1 MHIMIPYVP
10 NAFRAVRLLAA
21 VTLLFALPQ
30 AHAQE
35 ADGAGGMLKRYV
47 NRVLGESED
56 ATAPKFINYPTLAYT
71 PETSWEIGV
80 AGLYVYS
87 ANRDS
92 TNRLSEIKTFTFYT
106 LENQYGIWTYHAL
119 YSDQNKWFFYGQ
131 ARYQSF
137 PLYYYGI
144 GRDSPAQVQSI
155 IDGNSLIIRERIM
168 RETWPSLY
176 VGLELD
182 FQDLHG
188 IEYVDAVPNFAPP
201 EHGRWGSRNFG
212 AGVGVLYNNIHN
224 AMNPRK
230 GTYSEWG
237 FLHYNPTWG
246 SEFNFTTF
254 IADHRIYRPVGRD
267 NVLAAQVYGQLTAG
281 TAPFNLL
288 SLMGGE
294 GLMRGYYLG
303 RYRDENLLAGQV
315 EYRMLPFP
323 FSERW
328 GATAFL
334 AMGQV
339 FGDDRPFEWKEFLPA
354 GGAGLRFLVFPDKD
368 IYTRLDFA
376 FTGEGNGIYFYIGE
390 AF

>member
-21 VTLLFALPQ
+21 VMLLFALPQ

-56 ATAPKFINYPTLAYT
+56 ASAPKFINYPTLAYT

-168 RETWPSLY
+168 RETWPRCMSGWNWIFKICTESNTSMPSRILHLLNMA
-176 VGLELD
+176 VGAP
-182 FQDLHG
+182 G
-188 IEYVDAVPNFAPP
+188 ILVP
-201 EHGRWGSRNFG
+201 
-212 AGVGVLYNNIHN
+212 V
-224 AMNPRK
+224 
-230 GTYSEWG
+230 
-237 FLHYNPTWG
+237 
-246 SEFNFTTF
+246 
-254 IADHRIYRPVGRD
+254 
-267 NVLAAQVYGQLTAG
+267 
-281 TAPFNLL
+281 
-288 SLMGGE
+288 
-294 GLMRGYYLG
+294 
-303 RYRDENLLAGQV
+303 
-315 EYRMLPFP
+315 
-323 FSERW
+323 
-328 GATAFL
+328 
-334 AMGQV
+334 
-339 FGDDRPFEWKEFLPA
+339 
-354 GGAGLRFLVFPDKD
+354 
-368 IYTRLDFA
+368 
-376 FTGEGNGIYFYIGE
+376 
-390 AF
+390 